1 MSQGSVSPWP
11 TSVAT
16 ITQKVRNRIRSRD
29 GKSGGSAR
37 AAASETT
44 PRMPAQDTMN
54 TARGGGYG
62 SRSRMRRLR
71 KRGR

>member
-1 MSQGSVSPWP
+1 MSHGSVSPWP

-16 ITQKVRNRIRSRD
+16 MTQNVRYRMRSRC
-29 GKSGGSAR
+29 GKSTGRAR

-44 PRMPAQDTMN
+44 PRMPAHDTMN
-54 TARGGGYG
+54 TARAGGYG
-62 SRSRMRRLR
+62 SRARSFALR